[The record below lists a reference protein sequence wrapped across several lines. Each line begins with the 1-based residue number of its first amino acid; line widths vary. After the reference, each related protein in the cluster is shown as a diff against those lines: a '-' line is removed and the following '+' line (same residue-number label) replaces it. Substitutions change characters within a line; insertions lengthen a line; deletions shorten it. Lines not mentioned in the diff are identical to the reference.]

1 MKYITGGK
9 NKNAQKN
16 ETWHN
21 CKTLKFSEKPWM
33 AVTENSL
40 PNPSKQYDYLPNETL
55 GTK

>member
-40 PNPSKQYDYLPNETL
+40 PNPSKQYGYLPNETL